1 MTEATMARRESPAS
15 SSADNQAWQ
24 DIVGGLLR
32 FQLWGRIG
40 WLDIKRRYRRT
51 VIGPFWSTLTLA
63 VYIFAVGTVGAGL
76 FKHDPSTYL
85 PYLAGGMIVWTM
97 LSTVI
102 LESCTML
109 VAGTA
114 LYRNVKFEYSV
125 LAYALA
131 WRNLVIF
138 LHNIFIFFIVAMI
151 FKRDVFSPSLIY
163 VIPGMVL
170 LLLNALWIALL
181 GGVICLRF
189 RDVQPIVQTFIQ
201 ISMLIT
207 PIFWTPENLSGTLR
221 LLFAQLN
228 PIYRLIDIVRAPL
241 LGQVPTAASYLAVMG
256 ITVVGWIIAYL
267 TFRHFRKRIPYWS

>member
-1 MTEATMARRESPAS
+1 MARREPPAN
-15 SSADNQAWQ
+15 SSADYKAWH
-24 DIVGGLLR
+24 DIIGGLIR

-40 WLDIKRRYRRT
+40 WLDIRRRYRRT

-63 VYIFAVGTVGAGL
+63 VYILAVGTVGAGL

-138 LHNIFIFFIVAMI
+138 LHNVFIFFIVALI
-151 FKRDVFSPSLIY
+151 FKREIFSFSLLY
-163 VIPGMVL
+163 VIPGMAL
-170 LLLNALWIALL
+170 LLLNSLWIALL
-181 GGVICLRF
+181 GGVVCLRF

-241 LGQVPTAASYLAVMG
+241 LGQIPTAASYLAVVG